1 MSKSE
6 TCYQFPEGF
15 LWGTST
21 SGPQS
26 EGTVSGDGKGMNNWD
41 YWYSIAPEKF
51 HDRIGPERTS
61 SFYQNYKEDIELLKE
76 TGQNVFRPSIQW
88 SRLFPEGVGD
98 INPKA
103 VAFYRDVFKRIKAI
117 GVKPIVNLYHFDLP
131 YALQEKGGW
140 ENKEIVFAYEHY
152 AKTCFEL
159 FGDLVDT
166 WITFNEPIV
175 PVECGYMN
183 ELHYPCKVDPKAA
196 VAVAYHTQLASSLAV
211 KACHELNKHH
221 KISIVLNLTPA
232 YPRSHSEE
240 DLNAARIA
248 ELFQMKSFLDPS
260 VLGKYPEEL
269 VDIIKKHRLMPEV
282 LDEELEII
290 ANNTI
295 DFLGVNYYQ
304 PMRVQA
310 PKPLRSDKESF
321 DFDTYFEAYDMPG
334 KKINP
339 HRGWEIY
346 EQGIYDIAMLI
357 KEHYGN
363 IEWLVTEN
371 GMGVEGEEKF
381 IENGIIQDDY
391 RIEFIQ
397 NHLIELHKALEAG
410 ANCKGYMLWT
420 FIDCW
425 SWLNAYKNRYGL
437 VALDVETQERTIKKS
452 GYWFK
457 ELAQNNGFTKG
468 GE

>member
-1 MSKSE
+1 MPKSKRS
-6 TCYQFPEGF
+6 YQFPKGF

-26 EGTVSGDGKGMNNWD
+26 EGTISGDEKGMNNWD

-51 HDRIGPERTS
+51 HNSIGPEIAS
-61 SFYQNYKEDIELLKE
+61 SFYQNYKEDIHLLKE
-76 TGQNVFRPSIQW
+76 TGQNVFRTSIQW
-88 SRLFPEGVGD
+88 SRLIPKGVGD
-98 INPKA
+98 VNPKA
-103 VAFYRDVFKRIKAI
+103 VDFYRDVFKRIKSI

-131 YALQEKGGW
+131 YALQDKGGW
-140 ENKEIVFAYEHY
+140 ENKETVFAYEQY
-152 AKTCFEL
+152 ARTCFEL
-159 FGDLVDT
+159 FGDHVDS

-183 ELHYPCKVDPKAA
+183 NLHYPCKVNPKAA

-211 KACHELNKHH
+211 KACHEINPNH

-232 YPRSHSEE
+232 YPKSTSED
-240 DLNAARIA
+240 DLTAARIA
-248 ELFQMKSFLDPS
+248 ELFQTKSFLDPS
-260 VLGKYPEEL
+260 VLGAYPDEL
-269 VDIIKKHRLMPEV
+269 VNLIKKHGLMPEV
-282 LDEELEII
+282 LPDELDLIRD
-290 ANNTI
+290 NTV

-310 PKPLRSDKESF
+310 PRNTLIEQNNFSLNL
-321 DFDTYFEAYDMPG
+321 YFETYDMPG

-346 EQGIYDIAMLI
+346 EQGIYDIAMLL
-357 KEHYGN
+357 KEDYNN

-397 NHLIELHKALEAG
+397 NHLIKLHKAIESG

-437 VALDVETQERTIKKS
+437 VALDVETQKRTIKKS

-457 ELAQNNGFTKG
+457 ELAHNNGFTKG
-468 GE
+468 GQ